1 MGIKIAFVIIIIV
14 AAIAS
19 SSVMFS
25 GVMREQGSGR
35 FVLAVYGAV
44 PLTEDR
50 SANMTELFRLI
61 DASSSNTYNCLVR
74 EPAKDMERLREIL
87 PLAKERGI
95 AVWATIAPPSGISPD
110 HRQDMEY
117 VDYMGW
123 ARKFAELSLE
133 HDNLEA
139 WSIDNVLIDHQFFT
153 DGYLEGITGAAKEIN
168 PGLKFIPVVYY
179 PNVIS
184 PDFASRGRHFDGI
197 QLYYTNFPQGESDES
212 SVLLSQLAEV
222 RKRFDK
228 PVILGIYASPWSR
241 DLPTSPAYVGQLIG
255 LAKENADGVMIYTI
269 QQEGEKLAVI
279 KKLFS
284 E

>member
-1 MGIKIAFVIIIIV
+1 MGIKIAYIVLIIV
-14 AAIAS
+14 ALIALY
-19 SSVMFS
+19 FIFFADFAP
-25 GVMREQGSGR
+25 EPGSGK
-35 FVLAVYGAV
+35 FVQAVYGAV

-50 SANMTELFRLI
+50 TANMTELFRLI
-61 DASSSNTYNCLVR
+61 DASGSDTYNCLVR
-74 EPAKDMERLREIL
+74 EPAEDMERLHTVLHMAE
-87 PLAKERGI
+87 ERGI

-110 HRQDMEY
+110 HRHDMEY
-117 VDYMGW
+117 VDYIGW

-139 WSIDNVLIDHQFFT
+139 WSIDNVLVDHQFFT
-153 DGYLEGITGAAKEIN
+153 DGYLEEITGAAKEIN

-179 PNVIS
+179 PDVES
-184 PDFASRGRHFDGI
+184 PHFASRSRHFDGI
-197 QLYYTNFPQGESDES
+197 QLYYTNFPPGESDES
-212 SVLLSQLAEV
+212 SVLLPPLAEV
-222 RKRFDK
+222 GKRFDK

-241 DLPTSPAYVGQLIG
+241 DLPTSPAYVGQLIS